1 MFGMMVIIYYKRLIE
16 IIFDSTYQ
24 WKLSISTNNFRVNSD
39 EKIYLFKS
47 VIF

>member
-24 WKLSISTNNFRVNSD
+24 WKLLISTNNFGVNND
-39 EKIYLFKS
+39 EKNTFLKL
-47 VIF
+47 